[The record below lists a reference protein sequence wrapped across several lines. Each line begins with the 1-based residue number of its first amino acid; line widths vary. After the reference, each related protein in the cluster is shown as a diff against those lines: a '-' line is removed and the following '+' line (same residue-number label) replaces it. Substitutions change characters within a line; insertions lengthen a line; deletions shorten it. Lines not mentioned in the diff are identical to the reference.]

1 MSNDQNN
8 DSWEI
13 NIESLLE
20 NSASES
26 VESIDAMGEEEEGK
40 SLEDVRRD
48 FMIKELDHKL
58 NASKQ
63 ENKEKRQS
71 HRLRKEHLKFLSK
84 ITVYWLGLITVVSIL
99 QGFKGLGFVTFKV
112 RTDILDKLPFYIEYS
127 EFSLSDSVFI
137 ALVTTTTA
145 TILGLYTI
153 AAIWLYKGKQ
163 EENSK
168 KEDPSKADD
177 K

>member
-1 MSNDQNN
+1 MSNDSF
-8 DSWEI
+8 DI
-13 NIESLLE
+13 NLDLLLQGAQQSDPEAANAEIESGG
-20 NSASES
+20 
-26 VESIDAMGEEEEGK
+26 D
-40 SLEDVRRD
+40 SLEKIRENYQTQA
-48 FMIKELDHKL
+48 FSQKIKAL
-58 NASKQ
+58 NQ

-71 HRLRKEHLKFLSK
+71 HRLRKEHLNFLSK

-163 EENSK
+163 AENNK